1 MNWRPFWIQRWIPD
15 LMRQLVRRPIA
26 ELRPEP
32 FSEYVHGTFFRDA
45 SEKFILVQVLNTIE
59 LVTKGEYRPA
69 PQVIIK
75 VDPARLKVSG
85 ARLVWPKEKEL
96 EVVSKDGATQVV
108 LAAPSRYIALY
119 LKVA

>member
-1 MNWRPFWIQRWIPD
+1 MNWRPFLIQKWIPD
-15 LMRQLVRRPIA
+15 LVRQLVRRPVV

-32 FSEYVHGTFFRDA
+32 FSEYVHGTFFWDA
-45 SEKFILVQVLNTIE
+45 SKKFILVQVLNTIE
-59 LVTKGEYRPA
+59 LVTKGEFRPA

-75 VDPARLKVSG
+75 VDAARLKVSG

-96 EVVSKDGATQVV
+96 EVASKDDATEVV
-108 LAAPSRYIALY
+108 LAAPSRYTALY

>member
-1 MNWRPFWIQRWIPD
+1 
-15 LMRQLVRRPIA
+15 MRQLVRRPIA